1 MGQIASWLSEQQQAA
16 EANIMVDDTLH
27 YLNQR
32 KRALDAFLPPR
43 MYDTRDFLAYVVDK
57 VSPVA
62 SLVAYGAELPTTQ
75 VGKFNKITGD
85 LFKAGLSFDYPEER
99 QWQMREALEKAS
111 AKGLTVQSQVLPN
124 GAVIPGANSTLADY
138 LFGTI
143 ADMARAL
150 TDLNYLIAAQAVQFG
165 FVNYEDTRTSV
176 RLPLDYRDADATY
189 GYAPNGKFAHFPPD
203 LTATP
208 QAWNQYVTADGL
220 QNLENDVEVFRDTN
234 GYMPTAILMSH
245 KLRLHLRNQ
254 ESTKRSFSSISNS
267 AASVVVSNVGVVS
280 NLMLDRLFEDMGL
293 PPIIICDEMYNLPNG
308 GGKMRFFNPDRY
320 VFLTQGMGEQAMG
333 PTLENEGAPGPFVVT
348 REVTKF
354 PPRDATQGVATM
366 LPVIPNPKLLF
377 ARRAA

>member
-1 MGQIASWLSEQQQAA
+1 MGYIASWLSEQQQAA
-16 EANIMVDDTLH
+16 EANIMVDETLQ
-27 YLNQR
+27 NVM
-32 KRALDAFLPPR
+32 KRSRVLDAFLAPR
-43 MYDTRDFLAYVVDK
+43 MYDSRDFLAYVVEK
-57 VSPVA
+57 ISPIA
-62 SLVAYGAELPTTQ
+62 SIVAYGAELPTSQ
-75 VGKFNKITGD
+75 VGSFKKITGD

-99 QWQMREALEKAS
+99 QWHMKEALEKAS
-111 AKGLTVQSQVLPN
+111 ARGITVQSQVLPN

-150 TDLNYLIAAQAVQFG
+150 TDLNYLLCSQAVQFG
-165 FVNYEDTRTSV
+165 FVNYPDPRTNTV
-176 RLPLDYRDADATY
+176 TPLDYRDADATY
-189 GYAPNGKFAHFPPD
+189 GYAPYGKFAHFPPD

-208 QAWNQYVTADGL
+208 QAWDQYTTANGL
-220 QNLENDVEVFRDTN
+220 NNLEEDVEVFRDTN

-245 KLRLHLRNQ
+245 KLRLKLRNQ

-267 AASVVVSNVGVVS
+267 AASVVVSNVGQVS
-280 NLMLDRLFEDMGL
+280 NLMLDRLMEDMGL
-293 PPIIICDEMYNLPNG
+293 PPIVICDEMYDHPS

-333 PTLENEGAPGPFVVT
+333 PTLENEGASGPFVVT
-348 REVTKF
+348 REVTQF

-377 ARRAA
+377 ARRAV